1 MEEINKIIIDSESNH
16 YKSFVDYMNQCYNKA
31 IVDKAV
37 EYAHMKIDKGCAFEH
52 DDTMLKLIR
61 DKLKSNGNEDLAV
74 LIDTQLSWDRQF
86 AFDKIANSYA
96 DGFVSGIKC
105 PDVDIKPELELSDYV
120 KNKDFCV
127 LFDFGDNDF
136 GGYMAEAAENFCNHY
151 NMILD
156 NINCYSKIEIETAN
170 KFKEEGKP
178 YTASMTAS
186 YIKDLE
192 QIENQSNIIELM
204 KSLFMSSYLKDCL
217 DMLRCNSNAS
227 NNNYL
232 KETKDT
238 IDYLRFDP
246 VIIDEDSGKVNWK
259 VGTWNEVC
267 EYGLEMYKYMQDDDV
282 VEMRDFTKYWLN
294 GEVLVLRVVDGR
306 MVYMVK

>member
-1 MEEINKIIIDSESNH
+1 MDKINTDVFIYSPIIDIPN
-16 YKSFVDYMNQCYNKA
+16 
-31 IVDKAV
+31 
-37 EYAHMKIDKGCAFEH
+37 IDLYIYTNPIH
-52 DDTMLKLIR
+52 
-61 DKLKSNGNEDLAV
+61 
-74 LIDTQLSWDRQF
+74 
-86 AFDKIANSYA
+86 
-96 DGFVSGIKC
+96 
-105 PDVDIKPELELSDYV
+105 
-120 KNKDFCV
+120 
-127 LFDFGDNDF
+127 GDNDF

-156 NINCYSKIEIETAN
+156 NINSYSKIEIETVA
-170 KFKEEGKP
+170 KFKAEGKP
-178 YTASMTAS
+178 YTSSMTAS

-192 QIENQSNIIELM
+192 QIENQSNIVELM

-217 DMLRCNSNAS
+217 NKFECNSNP
-227 NNNYL
+227 NNDSYL
-232 KETKDT
+232 KKTKGT

-246 VIIDEDSGKVNWK
+246 ITIDEDSGKVNWK